1 MAVNRWKVLAIT
13 FIVLFIITL
22 LIAIG
27 NASYYG
33 EYIVLKSQYDNLLS
47 RYESLENQYSALQSQ
62 YNALESQYNSL
73 QSSYQS
79 LQSQYSTLQSQYNT
93 LYSEYQGLQ
102 SELRSVTNTT
112 AIGALASSESYS
124 ANIYTVPGGYVLLP
138 IIVPSGYT
146 ATVSIQVSSNDFLY
160 VDVYKVSDY
169 DSNEAVMSYSPPP
182 SLYEWSGAVITQTI
196 TLQPGQYF
204 IEVQNSIMNSA
215 GATVNIQV
223 TTTLTP
229 G

>member
-33 EYIVLKSQYDNLLS
+33 EYTALKSQYDNLLS
-47 RYESLENQYSALQSQ
+47 RYESLESQYSALQSQ
-62 YNALESQYNSL
+62 YNALESQYSSL

-112 AIGALASSESYS
+112 VIGALASSESYS

-146 ATVSIQVSSNDFLY
+146 ASVSIQVSSNDFLY

-169 DSNEAVMSYSPPP
+169 DSNEAVMSISPPP

-196 TLQPGQYF
+196 TLQPGKYF